1 MALFKRYPLLKKVYL
16 NYFNIGY
23 NSKNRLPWKRLCNG
37 QDWFKHLNRVSE
49 NKKKVLMATCAGSLL
64 TPLDIESLLSVAMS
78 LRGAEVHALIC
89 DRFLPACLMS
99 QCNTSISIE
108 QFAKNGPSRLYCK
121 RCFESGI
128 DAYQSARIKIHL
140 FGDYITPEDMK
151 EVEMRVDKTPC
162 KRIPSYLYQDLAVG
176 EHAMAGALRFFA
188 KGSIEEEPYAQPV
201 LQRYFKASLL
211 TAIVLQKVQ
220 KEQNFDTAVF
230 HHGIYIPHG
239 IIGEVF
245 RKEGVR
251 VVNWNVGYRK
261 GTFIFSHHDTYHHTM
276 MNEPVSKWETIAWNV
291 DREQKVLNYIK
302 NRSQGTRD
310 WHVFLNEPTGDITA
324 LAIDTAKPAIGLL
337 TNVCW
342 DAQLHYPA
350 NVFEN
355 MLEWIFKTI
364 EYFAERSDLQ
374 LIIRVHPAE
383 VTAEIPSRQLVVE
396 EIKKVFPT
404 LPSNIFIISPQS
416 KLNTYA

>member
-1 MALFKRYPLLKKVYL
+1 
-16 NYFNIGY
+16 
-23 NSKNRLPWKRLCNG
+23 
-37 QDWFKHLNRVSE
+37 
-49 NKKKVLMATCAGSLL
+49 
-64 TPLDIESLLSVAMS
+64 
-78 LRGAEVHALIC
+78 
-89 DRFLPACLMS
+89 
-99 QCNTSISIE
+99 
-108 QFAKNGPSRLYCK
+108 
-121 RCFESGI
+121 
-128 DAYQSARIKIHL
+128 
-140 FGDYITPEDMK
+140 
-151 EVEMRVDKTPC
+151 
-162 KRIPSYLYQDLAVG
+162 
-176 EHAMAGALRFFA
+176 
-188 KGSIEEEPYAQPV
+188 
-201 LQRYFKASLL
+201 
-211 TAIVLQKVQ
+211 VQ

-276 MNEPVSKWETIAWNV
+276 MNEPVSKWETIEWNV

-324 LAIDTAKPAIGLL
+324 LGIDTAKPAIGLL

-355 MLEWIFKTI
+355 MIEWIFKTI

-396 EIKKVFPT
+396 EIKKVFPA

-416 KLNTYA
+416 KLNTYAIMESCDAVIIYGTKTGVELTSFGIPVIVAGEAWIRNKGITVDPKSQKSYFKFLDDLPLRRRMNAELTQRARKYAYHFFFKRMIPIEVIEPTGNSYSFQLNVNHLSDLMTNKNVGLDTICNGILSEEDFIYEGEPFEDMDSQATDG